1 MTQQRAGERRGAR
14 RGGACPARR
23 QYRHDVNGSA
33 TRDLFQAFFVVISL
47 LRYFISSFFIPNK
60 KRNPVPRSSN
70 LLERLAHASFARYQ
84 SKV

>member
-1 MTQQRAGERRGAR
+1 MTERRAANAAAPEGAWLALP
-14 RGGACPARR
+14 GVNPATTLTAR
-23 QYRHDVNGSA
+23 QLAISFGP
-33 TRDLFQAFFVVISL
+33 FFVVISL